1 MEQQLLSYGPAGL
14 FALSFL
20 ASTLVPIGSEWL
32 LVALLLQRH
41 DPTLLVAVATVG
53 NALGACTTYGI
64 GRMGSEP
71 LKRRLLRMDQRTE
84 ERALGLF
91 RRYGAP
97 ALLFSWLPVVG
108 DGLCLAAGLLDYA
121 FSRFTILMTVGKLG
135 RYAAVA
141 LVTLQY
147 SS

>member
-20 ASTLVPIGSEWL
+20 ASTLVPLGSEWL

-41 DPTLLVAVATVG
+41 DPALLIAVATAG

-64 GRMGSEP
+64 GRMGSAP
-71 LKRRLLRMDQRTE
+71 LKRRLLRMDRHAE
-84 ERALGLF
+84 ERAVELF

-97 ALLFSWLPVVG
+97 ALLFTWLPLVG
-108 DGLCLAAGLLDYA
+108 DGLCLAAGLLNYT
-121 FSRFTILMTVGKLG
+121 FSRFIVLMTAGKLG
-135 RYAAVA
+135 RYCAVA
-141 LVTLQY
+141 LVTLQF